1 MLAKK
6 VNGEKE
12 NIKRAVRAL
21 KREIKNNEYRI
32 SKLNK
37 IKDKKEIEKIQNI
50 ILKKNKQKQKLEQ
63 KLG

>member
-12 NIKRAVRAL
+12 NIKRAVRTL
-21 KREIKNNEYRI
+21 KKEIRNSEERI
-32 SKLNK
+32 SKLHK

-50 ILKKNKQKQKLEQ
+50 I
-63 KLG
+63 

>member
-12 NIKRAVRAL
+12 NIKRAVRIL
-21 KREIKNNEYRI
+21 KKEIKNNEQRI
-32 SKLNK
+32 TRLNK
-37 IKDKKEIEKIQNI
+37 IKDKKEIE
-50 ILKKNKQKQKLEQ
+50 ILKKNKQKIKLEK

>member
-1 MLAKK
+1 MIAKK

-12 NIKRAVRAL
+12 NIKRAVRIL
-21 KREIKNNEYRI
+21 KKEIKNNEKRI
-32 SKLNK
+32 TRLNK

-50 ILKKNKQKQKLEQ
+50 ILKKNKQKQKLEK